1 MDLNEMSYGRKCKD
15 LETFATFG
23 ALTGRL
29 KDFGFYIPND
39 DPSKRRLTRESQGT
53 CRDRVEAHHLV
64 GGFYVRIHVS
74 LHGANQTHLDDQS
87 QDSICV
93 TFTLPA
99 AITKLPDDAA
109 KLIEGLG
116 LVNEKGRIAEVA

>member
-1 MDLNEMSYGRKCKD
+1 MSLNEMSYGRMCKD

-23 ALTGRL
+23 ALTARL
-29 KDFGFYIPND
+29 PDFGFYIPND
-39 DPSKRRLTRESQGT
+39 VPSKRRLTRESEGT
-53 CRDRVEAHHLV
+53 CRNRIEAHHLA

-74 LHGANQTHLDDQS
+74 LHGANQTHPDDQS

-93 TFTLPA
+93 TFTLPSS
-99 AITKLPDDAA
+99 ISKLPDDAA

-116 LVNEKGRIAEVA
+116 LVNQKELVAEAV